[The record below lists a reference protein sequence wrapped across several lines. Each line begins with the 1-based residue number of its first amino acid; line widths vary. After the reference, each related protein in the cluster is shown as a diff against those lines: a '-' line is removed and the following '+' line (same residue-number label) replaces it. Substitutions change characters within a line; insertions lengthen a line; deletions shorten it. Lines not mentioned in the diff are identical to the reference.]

1 MEWMEV
7 LADTTQYLSVGLIGG
22 CVGIAELVSRYKD
35 DPYEAIRNRHAVLYT
50 TINVL
55 AALIALLALKTLG
68 FDGVFGE
75 WGGEKSAASR
85 IGYTL
90 VAGFGAMGILRSS
103 AFTLRTGNEDVSIGP
118 SALLQIILSATDR
131 AVDRARATVRAERMA
146 KTMVSLQFSQIHTVL
161 PQLAFSM
168 MQNVS
173 SSEKQDLADELARL
187 QDQQDMDPTM
197 KSICLGLA
205 LSNIVGQR
213 VVDAAVAALRQSLKP
228 VPEPV
233 FTTTRA
239 EPPAP
244 PASPPGPA

>member
-1 MEWMEV
+1 MDWMEV
-7 LADTTQYLSVGLIGG
+7 LADTTQYLAVGLIGG

-68 FDGVFGE
+68 FEGVFGE
-75 WGGEKSAASR
+75 LGGEKSAASR
-85 IGYTL
+85 IGYALT
-90 VAGFGAMGILRSS
+90 AGFGAMGILRSS

-146 KTMVSLQFSQIHTVL
+146 KTMLGLEFEQIYRAL
-161 PQLAFSM
+161 PELAFTM

-173 SSEKQDLADELARL
+173 VEEKLNLATELSRL
-187 QDQQDMDPTM
+187 QAQDMDSSM

-205 LSNIVGQR
+205 LSNIVGQG
-213 VVDAAVAALRQSLKP
+213 VVDAAVTALRRNLD
-228 VPEPV
+228 EPD
-233 FTTTRA
+233 RA
-239 EPPAP
+239 PAP
-244 PASPPGPA
+244 TSLVARGATSAK

>member
-1 MEWMEV
+1 
-7 LADTTQYLSVGLIGG
+7 
-22 CVGIAELVSRYKD
+22 
-35 DPYEAIRNRHAVLYT
+35 VLYT

-131 AVDRARATVRAERMA
+131 AVDRARATVRAELMA
-146 KTMVSLQFSQIHTVL
+146 KTMLGLEFEQIHTAL
-161 PQLAFSM
+161 PELAFTM

-173 SSEKQDLADELARL
+173 VEEKLDLTTELARL
-187 QDQQDMDPTM
+187 QAQDMDPTM
-197 KSICLGLA
+197 KSICLGLS
-205 LSNIVGQR
+205 LSNIVGQA
-213 VVDAAVAALRQSLKP
+213 VVDAAVTALRRSL
-228 VPEPV
+228 EP
-233 FTTTRA
+233 TRA
-239 EPPAP
+239 PAPAP
-244 PASPPGPA
+244 PATTEATSAK